1 LLLSVDTYPFLERFP
16 VETALHM
23 IKEAGFDAFDF
34 TLCDAPPERD
44 LLEGDYRTRAAQV
57 RRIADGIGIPCN
69 QAHAP
74 YDFTFEDTLELS
86 NRNYLRLVRSIEV
99 ASILGAKNLIIHA
112 VKNNCP
118 PHVDLF
124 GFNTAFYKS
133 FLPYCEQFGVHISVE
148 NLYIHHANDT
158 YTAALGSPREHI
170 EFVRGLGS
178 DWFNICVDTGHA
190 SLTGYEPEDMISAMD
205 ADILQALH
213 IHDNDYLSDQ
223 HLFPYAGGMNWDA
236 ITAALGKIGYR
247 GDFTF
252 EILGYLRKA
261 DDALLAPALEFA
273 EKIGRCMMEK
283 IQKEKRI

>member
-1 LLLSVDTYPFLERFP
+1 
-16 VETALHM
+16 
-23 IKEAGFDAFDF
+23 
-34 TLCDAPPERD
+34 
-44 LLEGDYRTRAAQV
+44 
-57 RRIADGIGIPCN
+57 
-69 QAHAP
+69 
-74 YDFTFEDTLELS
+74 
-86 NRNYLRLVRSIEV
+86 
-99 ASILGAKNLIIHA
+99 
-112 VKNNCP
+112 
-118 PHVDLF
+118 
-124 GFNTAFYKS
+124 
-133 FLPYCEQFGVHISVE
+133 
-148 NLYIHHANDT
+148 
-158 YTAALGSPREHI
+158 
-170 EFVRGLGS
+170 
-178 DWFNICVDTGHA
+178 
-190 SLTGYEPEDMISAMD
+190 MD